1 MENSSKLFAEA
12 TRHSLRIDGVPQ
24 SREYWPMARAAHM
37 DLQLMRMPRVN
48 LLLMGPD
55 NVIQNVLNA
64 LLPNLRASI
73 QYWCP
78 GEPLVLPLGAQPG
91 TLILRDVGALTPE
104 DQLRLLGWLEMTAGA
119 TQVVSTTTS
128 PLLSRVDAG
137 RFLDTLY
144 YRLNTIC
151 VNVTI

>member
-12 TRHSLRIDGVPQ
+12 TRRSTWIDPVPQ

-73 QYWCP
+73 RYWCP

-91 TLILRDVGALTPE
+91 SLILRDVGALTPE
-104 DQLRLLGWLEMTAGA
+104 DQIRLLVWLESTAGR
-119 TQVVSTTTS
+119 TQVVSTTSS
-128 PLLSRVDAG
+128 PLLAQVEAG
-137 RFLDTLY
+137 AFLDTLY
-144 YRLNTIC
+144 YRLNTMC